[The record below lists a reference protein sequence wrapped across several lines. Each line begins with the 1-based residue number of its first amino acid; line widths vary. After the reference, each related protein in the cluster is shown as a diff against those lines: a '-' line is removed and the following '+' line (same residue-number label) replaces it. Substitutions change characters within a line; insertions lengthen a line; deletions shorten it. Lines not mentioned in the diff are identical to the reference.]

1 MACLLWPLM
10 ATWKSRLPDVKYQSR
25 EWCLLTESESAQ
37 LIGINNTRGL
47 NGPDCPNR
55 SEHDLLLKLKKSF
68 LRFKRILFKTI
79 AFQPGQT
86 QRFSWRIS
94 AHANYWVPRSLS
106 VNNWERRFM
115 FAANVNV
122 NVGGDSSDE
131 KYQGMNI
138 DILSASFDRAYDTFW
153 MTFFGSW
160 YRKSSTDYK
169 KKWKSG
175 FRLWR
180 WIWTR
185 WSKFFMIFYPKT
197 QMKIIIYEQNF
208 QANSPETTELF
219 TFIL

>member
-1 MACLLWPLM
+1 
-10 ATWKSRLPDVKYQSR
+10 
-25 EWCLLTESESAQ
+25 
-37 LIGINNTRGL
+37 
-47 NGPDCPNR
+47 
-55 SEHDLLLKLKKSF
+55 
-68 LRFKRILFKTI
+68 
-79 AFQPGQT
+79 
-86 QRFSWRIS
+86 
-94 AHANYWVPRSLS
+94 
-106 VNNWERRFM
+106 M

-197 QMKIIIYEQNF
+197 QMKMIIFEQNF
-208 QANSPETTELF
+208 QAKNWYQRDFRKETWFCLRLMPKHFLNSPETTELF
-219 TFIL
+219 TFISWNHFIASMCYCAIIKNSSAIAPSTHKLK